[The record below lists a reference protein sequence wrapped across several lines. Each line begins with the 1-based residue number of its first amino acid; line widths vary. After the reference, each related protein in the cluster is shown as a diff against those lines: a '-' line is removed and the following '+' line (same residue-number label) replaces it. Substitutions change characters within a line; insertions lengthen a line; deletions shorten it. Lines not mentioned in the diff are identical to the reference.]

1 MDNNVLKMHP
11 EQQVIPEQNITKPR
25 TKESPVDGI
34 EILVDMAKSG
44 KIDPWNIDIADV
56 TDKYLQKLVEI
67 KSYNLKLTGRTLF
80 FAALLLR
87 LKSDVLEGISVFD
100 EEPPEPEIF
109 EEFETPEEIEESI
122 NYNNVISLDQ
132 VLERRTSV
140 RLHKERVVTLEDLIK
155 QLEFYEKLD
164 KKLAQKNRQQKASQ
178 KIRSYENFTSEDI
191 VNMAHD
197 EYIENSVAVLQESL
211 TKLFETDEKIE
222 LSKLIQTGMDKV
234 SAYIALLFLASRSRI
249 ELVQDEFYSDLYVV
263 QENETVENESS
274 IKD

>member
-1 MDNNVLKMHP
+1 MDNKILKIHP
-11 EQQVIPEQNITKPR
+11 EHKINPDEIIEKEQKG
-25 TKESPVDGI
+25 ESYVDGI

-67 KSYNLKLTGRTLF
+67 KSHNLKLTGRTLF

-87 LKSDVLEGISVFD
+87 LKSDILEGLTIFD
-100 EEPPEPEIF
+100 EIPEEPELI
-109 EEFETPEEIEESI
+109 EEFEEIEEIVDSA
-122 NYNNVISLDQ
+122 NYSNVISLDQ

-155 QLEFYEKLD
+155 QLEFYEKMD
-164 KKLAQKNRQQKASQ
+164 RHLARKNKQNKGSR

-197 EYIENSVAVLQESL
+197 EYIEKSVAMLQKSL
-211 TKLFETDEKIE
+211 EKLFETDEKIE
-222 LSKLIQTGMDKV
+222 LSELTQSGMDKV

-249 ELVQDEFYSDLYVV
+249 ELVQNEFYSDVYVV
-263 QENETVENESS
+263 KEGGY
-274 IKD
+274 